1 MGFRLEDIEPEVLPA
16 CRSFVDPDE
25 GHHFFRRRLEA
36 IMTVLLNPDR
46 RPDSLSVAGARA
58 LLAARVAA

>member
-1 MGFRLEDIEPEVLPA
+1 VSLPA
-16 CRSFVDPDE
+16 CRIFLAPDE
-25 GHHFFRRRLEA
+25 GHHFFRRRLEE

-46 RPDSLSVAGARA
+46 GPQSLTAAGARA